1 MKFVY
6 AHTNLNVT
14 DLDKSINFYK
24 EALGLEVGR
33 IRESDDGSFKLAF
46 FQDGV
51 SGAQLELTW
60 LRDHPQKYDLGE
72 NETHVC
78 FSVDDYEVAHAHHKQ
93 MDCISYE
100 NTAMGL
106 YFIVDPDG
114 HWFEIVPAAR

>member
-14 DLDKSINFYK
+14 DLDKSIDFYK
-24 EALGLEVGR
+24 EALGLEVAR
-33 IRESDDGSFKLAF
+33 IKESGDGSFKLAF
-46 FQDGV
+46 LEDGV
-51 SGAQLELTW
+51 SGALLELTW

-78 FSVDDYEVAHAHHKQ
+78 FRVDDYEAAYAHHKQ
-93 MDCISYE
+93 MGCICYE

-106 YFIVDPDG
+106 YFIADPDG
-114 HWFEIVPAAR
+114 YWFEIVPAVR